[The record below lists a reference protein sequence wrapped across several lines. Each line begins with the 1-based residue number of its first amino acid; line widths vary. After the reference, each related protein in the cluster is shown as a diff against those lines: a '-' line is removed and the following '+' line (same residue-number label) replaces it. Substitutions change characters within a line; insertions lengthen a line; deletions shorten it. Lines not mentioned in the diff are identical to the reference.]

1 MLTLLLVAAAVGTSN
16 LVAAIGL
23 GVSGVDTATRW
34 RVGLVFGVF
43 EAGMPVV
50 GLLIGEH
57 TAVQLGQASR
67 WLGGALL
74 VGVGV
79 AGLIGPIRAR
89 RSGVSRSGEGRPSE
103 AAAPRPGDLGL
114 ARLLVSGLALS
125 LDNLVIGFALGTYQT
140 PILVSALIIG
150 GVSVAMSLAG
160 LEIGARL
167 GRWSRR
173 QPGSRADK
181 LGAALLI
188 GVGIA
193 VAAGVLS

>member
-1 MLTLLLVAAAVGTSN
+1 MLALLLVAGAVGSSN

-57 TAVQLGQASR
+57 TAVQLGQGGR

-79 AGLIGPIRAR
+79 IGLIGPIRAR
-89 RSGVSRSGEGRPSE
+89 RSGASPEPTGVP
-103 AAAPRPGDLGL
+103 AAAELGL
-114 ARLLVSGLALS
+114 VRLVVSGLALS

-173 QPGSRADK
+173 RPGSRADK

>member
-1 MLTLLLVAAAVGTSN
+1 MLTLLLVAAAVGASN

-34 RVGLVFGVF
+34 RVGLVFGAF

-79 AGLIGPIRAR
+79 VGLIGPIRAR
-89 RSGVSRSGEGRPSE
+89 RSGESPEP
-103 AAAPRPGDLGL
+103 AATPRAADLGL

-173 QPGSRADK
+173 RPGSRADK

>member
-1 MLTLLLVAAAVGTSN
+1 MLALLLVAAAVGSSN

-67 WLGGALL
+67 WLGGTLL
-74 VGVGV
+74 IGVGV

-89 RSGVSRSGEGRPSE
+89 RSGEGRSSPAPE
-103 AAAPRPGDLGL
+103 PAAAPRPADLGL
-114 ARLLVSGLALS
+114 VRLLVSGLALS

-140 PILVSALIIG
+140 PILISALIIG

-167 GRWSRR
+167 GRRSRR
-173 QPGSRADK
+173 RPGSRADK

>member
-1 MLTLLLVAAAVGTSN
+1 MLALLLVAAAVGTSN

-57 TAVQLGQASR
+57 TAVQLGQAGR

-89 RSGVSRSGEGRPSE
+89 RSGEGRSSPALDP
-103 AAAPRPGDLGL
+103 AAAPRPADLGL
-114 ARLLVSGLALS
+114 VRLLASGLALS

-140 PILVSALIIG
+140 PILISALIIG

-173 QPGSRADK
+173 RPGSRADK

>member
-1 MLTLLLVAAAVGTSN
+1 MLALLLVAAAVGTSN

-50 GLLIGEH
+50 GLVIGEH

-74 VGVGV
+74 IAVGVV
-79 AGLIGPIRAR
+79 GLIGPIRAR
-89 RSGVSRSGEGRPSE
+89 RSGDRPDPTAVPP
-103 AAAPRPGDLGL
+103 AAQLGL
-114 ARLLVSGLALS
+114 VRLVVSGLALS

-140 PILVSALIIG
+140 SILVSALIIG

-173 QPGSRADK
+173 RPGSRADK

>member
-1 MLTLLLVAAAVGTSN
+1 MLALLLVAAAVGTSN

-74 VGVGV
+74 IGVGVG
-79 AGLIGPIRAR
+79 GLIGPIRTR
-89 RSGVSRSGEGRPSE
+89 RSGDSPEPTAVP
-103 AAAPRPGDLGL
+103 AAAELGL

-173 QPGSRADK
+173 RPGSRADK